1 MNVEVEC
8 LRKGRKRHQPSSDTS
23 FFICLAERNRI
34 VTNKKDTADG
44 PTRRVSPKL
53 FFLKLHTYY
62 YMKQFFFL
70 LFFTSIAF
78 SQIKG
83 TISDSKGQPL
93 ARVSVFVDGTYNGT
107 SSNDLG
113 QFEIYLKKAGNVT
126 LVFQSIGYQTKKIKF
141 DYNLQPITQNV
152 QLESEDLKLTEIV
165 LKASENPALAVI
177 KNAIANRKVNAE
189 KSSKFTADFYSRG
202 IFKIKDAPKK
212 ILGQKIGDFNGALDS
227 TGSGII
233 YLSETVSKIVFQKP
247 DKLKETILA
256 SKVSGKDNGF
266 SFNTARQT
274 GYDFY
279 DNTVEFAVKMISP
292 IADNALSYYK
302 YKLEG
307 TFQDENNQMINKIK
321 VTTRRDAEPVFEGF
335 IYIVEDSWAIYAV
348 DLTIKG
354 YRMQQE
360 FLDTLILKQNFS
372 YNFQNKIWAKNTQSI
387 DFTAGGF
394 GIKFNGKFS
403 YVYTNYE
410 FLERFEKRT
419 FSNEIVS
426 FAENAN
432 KKNDDF
438 WLKNRPIP
446 LTIEEGRDYIRKDS
460 IKTLRESQKYLDSID
475 TKENKFTFWSPLTG
489 YTKRNSFKKNQFR
502 FDGLV
507 NLGSG
512 SFNTVQ
518 GWNLDTGFGYRNWKN
533 EEING
538 KLLDIST
545 NFNYGFAEDRLRVT
559 GNFYYKFNNQNY
571 AYVSI
576 SGGSKISQF
585 NSNNP
590 ISNIVNTISTLFFK
604 DNYAKFYSKDFAAI
618 QVGKDVANGI
628 NVNARLE
635 YQQRKPLFNNT
646 NYTIIKNNDP
656 YLSNNPQNPSSD
668 ALPAFAQH
676 HLTKLNVFSKITF
689 GNEYITR
696 PDRKLN
702 VGNDKFPTVYLGY
715 EQAFAAS
722 EKNLNYQLVTA
733 RIKHDFSLNNKGAI
747 SANVRAGKFFNAK
760 DIAFIDFK
768 HFNGNQTNIGSTEQY
783 LDVFNLMP
791 YYTNSTNK
799 SYLESHTEYNDN
811 GFFMNKI
818 PLFNKLKTT
827 LILGAHVLSVPN
839 QKPYTEFSVGLD
851 KLGFG
856 KFKIL
861 RLDYVRSNQNGV
873 STNGLILGLK
883 ILGIAE

>member
-1 MNVEVEC
+1 
-8 LRKGRKRHQPSSDTS
+8 
-23 FFICLAERNRI
+23 
-34 VTNKKDTADG
+34 
-44 PTRRVSPKL
+44 
-53 FFLKLHTYY
+53 
-62 YMKQFFFL
+62 MKQFFFL

-83 TISDSKGQPL
+83 TVSDTKGLPL
-93 ARVSVFVDGTYNGT
+93 ARVSVFVEGTYNGT

-126 LVFQSIGYQTKKIKF
+126 LMFQSIGYQTKRIKF
-141 DYNLQPITQNV
+141 DYNLQTITQNV

-165 LKASENPALAVI
+165 VKTSENPALAVI
-177 KNAIANRKVNAE
+177 KKAIASRKSNSA
-189 KSSKFTADFYSRG
+189 KTSRFTADFYSRG

-212 ILGQKIGDFNGALDS
+212 ILGQKVGDFNGALDS
-227 TGSGII
+227 TGSGIV
-233 YLSETVSKIVFQKP
+233 YLSETVSKIAFQKP

-279 DNTVEFAVKMISP
+279 DNTVEFSVKMISP
-292 IADNALSYYK
+292 IADNALTYYK

-307 TFQDENNQMINKIK
+307 TFQDVNNQMINKIK
-321 VTTRRDAEPVFEGF
+321 VIARRDAEPVFEGF

-348 DLTIKG
+348 DLIIKG
-354 YRMQQE
+354 YRMQEE
-360 FLDTLILKQNFS
+360 FLDELTLKQNFS
-372 YNFQNKIWAKNTQSI
+372 YNTANKIWSKNTQSL
-387 DFTAGGF
+387 DFMAGAF

-403 YVYTNYE
+403 YVYTNYD

-419 FSNEIVS
+419 FTNEIVS

-432 KKNDDF
+432 KKEDDF

-446 LTIEEGRDYIRKDS
+446 LTAEEGRDYIRKDS

-475 TKENKFTFWSPLTG
+475 AKDNKFTLLSPLTG
-489 YTKRNSFKKNQFR
+489 YTRKNSFKKNQFR

-518 GWNLDTGFGYRNWKN
+518 GWNLDSGFGYRNWKN
-533 EEING
+533 EEKEG
-538 KLLDIST
+538 KLFDISS

-559 GNFYYKFNNQNY
+559 GNIYYKFNNQNY
-571 AYVSI
+571 AYVSV

-585 NSNNP
+585 NANNP
-590 ISNIVNTISTLFFK
+590 ISSIVNTISTLFFK
-604 DNYAKFYSKDFAAI
+604 DNYAKFYGKEFAAI
-618 QVGKDVANGI
+618 QVGQDVANGI
-628 NVNARLE
+628 NLNARLE

-646 NYTIIKNNDP
+646 DYTLIKNDDL
-656 YLSNNPQNPSSD
+656 YLSNNPLNPLSD
-668 ALPAFAQH
+668 LLPGFAPH

-689 GNEYITR
+689 GNEYISR

-702 VGNDKFPTVYLGY
+702 VGNDKFPTLYLGY
-715 EQAFAAS
+715 EQTFAAS
-722 EKNLNYQLVTA
+722 ETNLQYQLVTA
-733 RIKHDFSLNNKGAI
+733 RVKHDFSFNNKGAL

-760 DIAFIDFK
+760 DIAFIDYK
-768 HFNGNQTNIGSTEQY
+768 HFNGNQTHIGTTDQY

-791 YYTNSTNK
+791 YYTNSTND
-799 SYLESHTEYNDN
+799 SYLESHAEYNDN

-818 PLFNKLKTT
+818 PLLSKLKTT
-827 LILGAHVLSVPN
+827 LILGAHNLSVPN
-839 QKPYTEFSVGLD
+839 RKPYTEFSVGLD

-861 RLDYVRSNQNGV
+861 RLDYVRSYQNGI
-873 STNGLILGLK
+873 STNGIIIGLK

>member
-1 MNVEVEC
+1 
-8 LRKGRKRHQPSSDTS
+8 
-23 FFICLAERNRI
+23 
-34 VTNKKDTADG
+34 
-44 PTRRVSPKL
+44 
-53 FFLKLHTYY
+53 
-62 YMKQFFFL
+62 MKQFFFL
-70 LFFTSIAF
+70 LFFTTIAF

-93 ARVSVFVDGTYNGT
+93 ARVSVFVEGTYNGT

-126 LVFQSIGYQTKKIKF
+126 LMFQSIGYQTKKVKF
-141 DYNLQPITQNV
+141 DYNLQTITQNV
-152 QLESEDLKLTEIV
+152 QLESEDLKLSEIIV
-165 LKASENPALAVI
+165 KASDNPALAVI
-177 KNAIANRKVNAE
+177 KKAIANRKNNGE
-189 KSSKFTADFYSRG
+189 KSGRFTADFYSRG

-233 YLSETVSKIVFQKP
+233 YLSETVSKIAFQKP
-247 DKLKETILA
+247 DKLKETIIA

-292 IADNALSYYK
+292 IADNALTYYK

-307 TFQDENNQMINKIK
+307 TFQDDNNQMINKIQ
-321 VTTRRDAEPVFEGF
+321 VIPRRDAEPVFEGF
-335 IYIVEDSWAIYAV
+335 LYIVEDSWAIYAV
-348 DLTIKG
+348 DLTLKG
-354 YRMQQE
+354 YRMQEE
-360 FLDTLILKQNFS
+360 FLDELVLKQNFS
-372 YNFQNKIWAKNTQSI
+372 YNTQNRIWSKNTQSL
-387 DFTAGGF
+387 DVTAGAF

-410 FLERFEKRT
+410 FLDRFEKRT
-419 FSNEIVS
+419 FTNEIVS

-432 KKNDDF
+432 KKDDDF

-446 LTIEEGRDYIRKDS
+446 LTAEEGRDYIRKDS
-460 IKTLRESQKYLDSID
+460 IKTLRESEKYLDSID
-475 TKENKFTFWSPLTG
+475 AKDNKFTLWSPFTG
-489 YTKRNSFKKNQFR
+489 YTKKNSFKKNQFR

-538 KLLDIST
+538 RLLDIST

-571 AYVSI
+571 AYVNL

-585 NSNNP
+585 NENNP

-604 DNYAKFYSKDFAAI
+604 DNYAKFYNKEFIAFQYGADI
-618 QVGKDVANGI
+618 ANGI
-628 NVNARLE
+628 NLGAKLE

-646 NYTIIKNNDP
+646 DYTVIKNDES
-656 YLSNNPQNPSSD
+656 YLSNNPLNPLSD
-668 ALPAFAQH
+668 LLPAFAPH
-676 HLTKLNVFSKITF
+676 HLTKLNIFSKITF

-702 VGNDKFPTVYLGY
+702 VGNDKFPTLFLGY
-715 EQAFAAS
+715 EQAFASS
-722 EKNLNYQLVTA
+722 EKNLNYQLITA
-733 RIKHDFSLNNKGAI
+733 RVKHDFSLNNKGEI
-747 SANVRAGKFFNAK
+747 STNMRAGKFFNAK
-760 DIAFIDFK
+760 NIAFIDFK
-768 HFNGNQTNIGSTEQY
+768 HFNGNQTNIGTSDQY
-783 LDVFNLMP
+783 LNVFNLMP
-791 YYTNSTNK
+791 YYTNSTND
-799 SYLESHTEYNDN
+799 SYLETHTEYNDN

-818 PLFNKLKTT
+818 PLLNKLKTT
-827 LILGAHVLSVPN
+827 LILGAHSLSVPN
-839 QKPYTEFSVGLD
+839 RKPYTEVSVGLD

-856 KFKIL
+856 KFKL
-861 RLDYVRSNQNGV
+861 FRLDYVRSTQNGI
-873 STNGLILGLK
+873 STNGFVIGLK
-883 ILGIAE
+883 ILGAIE